1 MVLRAGSIYRV
12 AKRTEMVGFRG
23 ALVGRLCLFGSIENG
38 GFVFRRLLI
47 ANRGEIALRIA
58 RGCRELGVE
67 PVMIYSEADRG
78 APWLEEAAQALC
90 VGPARAA
97 ASYLD
102 QDAVLQAAEQ
112 ADCQA
117 VHPGYGFLAEN
128 AIFAARCAQQGLTW
142 VGPPAAAIRAMGD
155 KAEAKK
161 SIAAAG
167 LPTIPGSADVLSGVD
182 EARKLAAKV
191 GYPVLLKATAGGG
204 GKGMRRCDREDEIE
218 SAYAE
223 ASMEAGKAFG
233 NASLYLEKLILGGR
247 HIEFQLLCDGFG
259 NGLHLGERECS
270 IQRQH
275 QKLVEEAPSP
285 VMLPELREKMG
296 RKIARTLSKLGY
308 RNAGTVE
315 FLRDRDGK
323 FYFMEVNTRLQV
335 EHPVTE
341 MWTGLDLVVRQ
352 LRIAANCPLD
362 LKQSQVQFQGHA
374 IEFRINA
381 EDPDQGFRPDPGK
394 IVRFRPP
401 EISRAGASVRWD
413 SAVREGYRIPPNYD
427 SMIGKLIVHAADREA
442 AIEAGREALSSL
454 VLDGVKTTIP
464 FHLWLLSDPGFRSG
478 EYNIDHLADL
488 GPLRTGESGP
498 VGGSA

>member
-1 MVLRAGSIYRV
+1 M
-12 AKRTEMVGFRG
+12 
-23 ALVGRLCLFGSIENG
+23 
-38 GFVFRRLLI
+38 FRRLLI

-58 RGCRELGVE
+58 RGCHELGVE

-78 APWLEEAAQALC
+78 APWLEQAAQAIC

-97 ASYLD
+97 LSYLD

-112 ADCQA
+112 SECQA

-128 AIFAARCAQQGLTW
+128 ALFAARCVQQGLTW
-142 VGPPAAAIRAMGD
+142 VGPPAGAIRAMGD
-155 KAEAKK
+155 KAEAKR

-182 EARKLAAKV
+182 EAKGLAEQV

-204 GKGMRRCDREDEIE
+204 GKGLRRCDSEAELAP
-218 SAYAE
+218 AYAE

-259 NGLHLGERECS
+259 SALHLGERECS

-275 QKLVEEAPSP
+275 QKLVEESPSP
-285 VMLPELREKMG
+285 VMQPELRDEMG
-296 RKIARTLSKLGY
+296 RKIAGILSKLGY

-315 FLRDRDGK
+315 FLRDSDGN

-341 MWTGLDLVVRQ
+341 AWTGLDLVVRQ
-352 LRIAANCPLD
+352 LQIAANCPLD
-362 LKQSQVQFQGHA
+362 LEQSDVQFQGHA

-381 EDPDQGFRPDPGK
+381 EDPAEGFRPDPGL

-401 EISRAGASVRWD
+401 QASGAGVTVRWD
-413 SAVREGYRIPPNYD
+413 SAVREGYRIPPTYD

-442 AIEAGREALSSL
+442 ALEAGREALSSL
-454 VLDGVKTTIP
+454 VLEGVKTTIP
-464 FHLWLLSDPGFRSG
+464 FHLWLLSDPGFRAG

-488 GPLRTGESGP
+488 GPVGAGGAGP
-498 VGGSA
+498 VSGSA